1 MKRLFRLI
9 AINFTAA
16 RFGLDQIVL
25 SIHFFR
31 PLYLLALINPF
42 NWYRDRNQSQ
52 AVRLRLCI
60 EALGPIFIKFGQA
73 LSTRR
78 DLLGDEI
85 TDELEKLLDQVP
97 PFSWTEA
104 RAILEAQLGAP
115 LDQVFEHFD
124 NREIA
129 SASIAQVYAA
139 RLIGGDEVVVKIV
152 RPGIERRIRQDIELL
167 KMLARLAERY
177 WDEAPR
183 VKPMQVVREFETT
196 TLNELDLVR
205 EAANAS
211 ELRRNFEGSPDLYVP
226 RVYWDFCRPRVMV
239 MERIHGIPVTDL
251 DALQAANVDLEVLA
265 RKGVEIFFTQVFRN
279 NYFHADMHPGN
290 IFVDPANPADPQYIA
305 VDFGIMGSLSTSDQR
320 YLAENFVAFFNRDY
334 RRVAELHVDSGWV
347 DADTRIDEFE
357 AAIRSVCEPMFQR
370 PLAEISFG
378 QLLLRLFQTARAF
391 NMEIQPQLLLLEKT
405 FLHIEGIGRQL
416 YPQLDLWTTAK
427 PFIERWLSEQLGLRA
442 LTRGLKKNLP
452 YIAEHLPDIPQL
464 AVKAL
469 QHVAAGEL
477 KVALKAQQIDEL
489 RREIRRA
496 NRRSVRAIIGS
507 GLVVSASIVL
517 GLDGLAPIMAGFEG
531 WTPIFIGDSRWL
543 VPLFSLVL
551 FIPGFVLLASSYVDE
566 D

>member
-1 MKRLFRLI
+1 MNRLFRLI

-31 PLYLLALINPF
+31 PLYLLGLINPF
-42 NWYRDRNQSQ
+42 NWFRDRSQSQ
-52 AVRLRLCI
+52 AVRLRMCI
-60 EALGPIFIKFGQA
+60 ETLGPIFIKFGQA

-78 DLLGDEI
+78 DLLGDEV
-85 TDELEKLLDQVP
+85 TDELEKLLDRVP
-97 PFSWTEA
+97 PFAWPEA
-104 RAILEAQLGAP
+104 KAILENQLGAP
-115 LDQVFEHFD
+115 LDSIFEEFD
-124 NREIA
+124 NQEIA

-152 RPGIERRIRQDIELL
+152 RPGIERRIRQDIEVLL
-167 KMLARLAERY
+167 MLARLAENY
-177 WDEAPR
+177 WEEAPR
-183 VKPMQVVREFETT
+183 VKPLQVVREFETT
-196 TLNELDLVR
+196 ILNELDLVR
-205 EAANAS
+205 EAANAN
-211 ELRRNFEGSPDLYVP
+211 ELRRHFDDSPDLYVP
-226 RVYWDFCRPRVMV
+226 RVYWDYCRPQVMV
-239 MERIHGIPVTDL
+239 MERIHGIAVTNIE
-251 DALQAANVDLEVLA
+251 ALRAANVDLEVLS
-265 RKGVEIFFTQVFRN
+265 RKGVEIFFTQVFRH

-305 VDFGIMGSLSTSDQR
+305 VDFGIMGSLPTSDQR

-347 DADTRIDEFE
+347 DADTRVDEFE
-357 AAIRSVCEPMFQR
+357 AAVRSVCEPMFQR

-427 PFIERWLSEQLGLRA
+427 PFIERWLSEQLGTRA
-442 LTRGLKKNLP
+442 LIQGLKKNLP
-452 YIAEHLPDIPQL
+452 YIAEHLPDLPQL
-464 AVKAL
+464 AVRAL
-469 QHVAAGEL
+469 NRVADGEL
-477 KVALKAQQIDEL
+477 NVALKPRQIDEL
-489 RREIRRA
+489 RSEIRRA

-507 GLVVSASIVL
+507 GFVISASIVL
-517 GLDGLAPIMAGFEG
+517 GLDGLAPIMV
-531 WTPIFIGDSRWL
+531 GDGRWL

-551 FIPGFVLLASSYVDE
+551 FIPGFILLATSYLDE